1 LKRGAK
7 AEGAVTLFTDGAAR
21 GNPGPAGIG
30 VVALRG
36 DVELFNISRY
46 IGHATNN
53 MAEYLAVIEGLEK
66 AAGLDVSEV
75 TVMMDSELV
84 ERQLT
89 GVYRVKDGKLKV
101 LHARA
106 VKAAAAFERCYF
118 VHVPRE
124 KNAAADGLAN
134 EALDSALNKRKGGG
148 RTRG

>member
-1 LKRGAK
+1 
-7 AEGAVTLFTDGAAR
+7 VTLYTDGAAR

-30 VVALRG
+30 VLATRG
-36 DVELFNISRY
+36 EEELFTISKY
-46 IGHATNN
+46 VGHATNN

-66 AAGLDVSEV
+66 AAGLDADRV
-75 TVMMDSELV
+75 TVMLDSELV

-106 VKAAAAFERCYF
+106 AKAAASFERCYF

-124 KNAAADGLAN
+124 QNAAADRLAN
-134 EALDSALNKRKGGG
+134 EALDRALKGK
-148 RTRG
+148 